1 RALVPAAAPALEP
14 AAAPGQRPAWAQ
26 AWAPERPRS
35 RAPPRRDG
43 WTRGVDAASRCLPGF
58 RAVLLAPDLARS
70 TARKKGRWRSSA
82 WRRPQASSNGAP
94 QKFAGAI
101 MDDNLLSP
109 PTSAGR
115 RHQSESAQEK
125 AARGGGRR
133 GAGTASDEEHG
144 RYSLRQRYAEGVY
157 SSGTQISGA
166 CYTGMTPS
174 DPLWMRRRSL
184 FLCFAADP
192 ARRR

>member
-1 RALVPAAAPALEP
+1 MPHRDVSQGCEP
-14 AAAPGQRPAWAQ
+14 CFSA
-26 AWAPERPRS
+26 
-35 RAPPRRDG
+35 
-43 WTRGVDAASRCLPGF
+43 GF
-58 RAVLLAPDLARS
+58 SPLYGK
-70 TARKKGRWRSSA
+70 KKGEVAPSA
-82 WRRPQASSNGAP
+82 WRRPLASSNGAP

-125 AARGGGRR
+125 AAP
-133 GAGTASDEEHG
+133 GAGRMRAGAASDEEHG

-166 CYTGMTPS
+166 CYSDMTPS
-174 DPLWMRRRSL
+174 GRLWMRRRSL

-192 ARRR
+192 ARRRR